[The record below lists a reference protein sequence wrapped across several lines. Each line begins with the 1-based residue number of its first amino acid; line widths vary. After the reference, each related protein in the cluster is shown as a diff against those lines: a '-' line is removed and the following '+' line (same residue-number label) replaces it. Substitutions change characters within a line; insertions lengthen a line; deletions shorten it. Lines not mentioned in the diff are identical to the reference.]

1 MWTVPSVPRVLA
13 GLAVWTLAFVAL
25 FVVIRALGDRDDRTG
40 TPSPTPAAPTPRPP
54 VDVTLD
60 PTGRPYDVALP
71 IAATVERRPLAMLH
85 APSRNVIFLG
95 GEAVPYVRAGEYETV
110 TLAERPERTYPV
122 HAIWI
127 DTRDSY
133 DSIVGVVIVE
143 RDTRVVR
150 WRQLERVAYGTDG
163 GLGGITTLEWAAKDK
178 SLENDVQR
186 RWEDELIDKRRQS
199 FAIDADGVEG
209 IDTIAFA
216 NGFGDGGSPSI
227 AGYDAHGERSAIV
240 LWTIVAPWRLAFPQG
255 RPPLQ
260 VTAREN
266 ALAACLAG
274 RRKVDGARCRVAR

>member
-25 FVVIRALGDRDDRTG
+25 FVVIRALGDRDDRAA
-40 TPSPTPAAPTPRPP
+40 TPSPISPTPRPP

-71 IAATVERRPLAMLH
+71 IGATVERRPLALLH

-95 GEAVPYVRAGEYETV
+95 GEAVRYVRAGEYEPV
-110 TLAERPERTYPV
+110 TLAERPGRTYPV

-127 DTRDSY
+127 DTRDSH

-143 RDTRVVR
+143 HDARVVR

-178 SLENDVQR
+178 SLESDVQR
-186 RWEDELIDKRRQS
+186 RWEDELIDKGRQS

-216 NGFGDGGSPSI
+216 NGFGDGGFPSI

-260 VTAREN
+260 VTAREK